1 MAGDLKHGRTAH
13 SLARLLTLY
22 QIRLLYVT
30 PPGLEMPE
38 HITNYVAKR
47 GIPQSTYASLQ
58 EVLPDTDVLYMT
70 RIQKERFLSTAHYQ
84 SSKGNLILT
93 PNLMMLAKEKMI
105 VLHPL
110 PRVDEIS
117 TEVDTDP
124 RAVYFR
130 QATYGMYIRMA
141 LLAKIFAI

>member
-1 MAGDLKHGRTAH
+1 
-13 SLARLLTLY
+13 
-22 QIRLLYVT
+22 
-30 PPGLEMPE
+30 MPE
-38 HITNYVAKR
+38 HITSYVANR
-47 GIPQSTYASLQ
+47 GIPQTNYASLQ
-58 EVLPDTDVLYMT
+58 EVLPLTDVLYMT
-70 RIQKERFLSTAHYQ
+70 RIQKERFQSPAHYQ
-84 SSKGNLILT
+84 SSKGNIMLT
-93 PNLMMLAKEKMI
+93 PNLMMLAKENMI

-141 LLAKIFAI
+141 LLAKIFAV